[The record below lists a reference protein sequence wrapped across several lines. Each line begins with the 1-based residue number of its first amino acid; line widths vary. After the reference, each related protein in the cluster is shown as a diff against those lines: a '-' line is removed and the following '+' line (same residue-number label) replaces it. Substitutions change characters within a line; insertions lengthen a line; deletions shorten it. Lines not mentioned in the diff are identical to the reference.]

1 MFGFTHLQELRPE
14 VREAMKQILVCVL
27 YHRKLTTTKMA
38 VVVAGEL
45 ASFLFLLNHWALSNT
60 SPLKSAII
68 QCVCVARAC
77 FQSMY
82 STLLLWLQVAN

>member
-1 MFGFTHLQELRPE
+1 
-14 VREAMKQILVCVL
+14 
-27 YHRKLTTTKMA
+27 MA

-60 SPLKSAII
+60 SPLKSVII
-68 QCVCVARAC
+68 QCVCIARAC